1 MGDPDEGD
9 ADGRRMLLVTT
20 DHWSVSCQIAPSGAA
35 AAGAAVVSFNGG
47 RSRPGMA
54 AAKTA
59 TSGSSGN
66 RFASHEVSFFRS
78 SSVISYI
85 AIRSAS
91 VKFYNDRR
99 GVFNELETL
108 LSWKSEAKRTSHS
121 AWTYRSHEVRQLVED
136 VLFDSAI

>member
-1 MGDPDEGD
+1 MGDADEGG

-20 DHWSVSCQIAPSGAA
+20 DHWSVSCQVAPSG
-35 AAGAAVVSFNGG
+35 AAGAAVVPFNGG

-59 TSGSSGN
+59 ISGSSGN

-99 GVFNELETL
+99 GCSV
-108 LSWKSEAKRTSHS
+108 S
-121 AWTYRSHEVRQLVED
+121 
-136 VLFDSAI
+136 

>member
-1 MGDPDEGD
+1 MSKLCAIITLSSDERNRRWGKRGNYSGGTGERMGDADEGD
-9 ADGRRMLLVTT
+9 VAGRRMLLVTT
-20 DHWSVSCQIAPSGAA
+20 DDWSVSCQIAASGAA
-35 AAGAAVVSFNGG
+35 AAGAAVVPFNGG

-59 TSGSSGN
+59 ISGSSGN

-99 GVFNELETL
+99 GVFNESETL
-108 LSWKSEAKRTSHS
+108 LS
-121 AWTYRSHEVRQLVED
+121 
-136 VLFDSAI
+136 